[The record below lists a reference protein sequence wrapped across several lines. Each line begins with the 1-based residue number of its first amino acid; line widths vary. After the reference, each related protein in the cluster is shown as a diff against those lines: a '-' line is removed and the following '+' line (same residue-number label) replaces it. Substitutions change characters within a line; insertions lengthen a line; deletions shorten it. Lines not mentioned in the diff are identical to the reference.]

1 MSFECSFQSFSYKY
15 FANISQKGGAQ
26 APWAPPLNPP
36 LCVAFSHLISL
47 VFITK
52 DFHRHCSLEIERQL
66 RLRLLFS
73 LKPTEMAKMRLLAI
87 WIDQRQSFK
96 IAKKKLWYHAERDFW
111 YKKILSENFTFKSF
125 FSRLFLCQNYET
137 LEVPTRAV
145 FRSLI
150 WNFLSYYDKISPLS
164 ITKVLFRGFGCKIE
178 TKRSFKK
185 RWHGFGLR
193 IVSNMKM

>member
-1 MSFECSFQSFSYKY
+1 MSGADPGIFERGGPEAIIYKFLERRGPKPLKMSFECSFQSFSYKY

-96 IAKKKLWYHAERDFW
+96 IAKKKL
-111 YKKILSENFTFKSF
+111 
-125 FSRLFLCQNYET
+125 
-137 LEVPTRAV
+137 
-145 FRSLI
+145 
-150 WNFLSYYDKISPLS
+150 
-164 ITKVLFRGFGCKIE
+164 
-178 TKRSFKK
+178 
-185 RWHGFGLR
+185 
-193 IVSNMKM
+193 